1 MYYYYDNYYEPTL
14 VPCEFRTKP
23 DYYELFLLCEEMGRE
38 EDLSNEEGK
47 GIIAM
52 ARESASVVEISK

>member
-1 MYYYYDNYYEPTL
+1 
-14 VPCEFRTKP
+14 
-23 DYYELFLLCEEMGRE
+23 MGRE